1 MRAKRMPQ
9 KIYSSCLI
17 CLDDYRSVELQS
29 LHEKHRL
36 HLVCRD
42 CLDTLLVSF
51 VNVLKCPLCR
61 IPVDNVYILSSVNF
75 VDFLNSLYYLVY
87 GQWC

>member
-1 MRAKRMPQ
+1 MRVKRTPQ
-9 KIYSSCLI
+9 KNYSSCLI
-17 CLDDYRSVELQS
+17 CLEQYRLVEIQS

-42 CLDTLLVSF
+42 YLDTLLVSF

-61 IPVDNVYILSSVNF
+61 IHVEMFYILSSVNF
-75 VDFLNSLYYLVY
+75 VDFVNSLFYLVH